1 MDRRAFMTQSVLLA
15 AAGCAPPA
23 FAHAIRARG
32 AIAVYD
38 PTLADGRA
46 LAEHA
51 AMSGLPA
58 FDTGEDIGALWYAT
72 LAPHVVQKRGLLI
85 GVTRR
90 SDYFVLTQ
98 FIARTVSVVALRQ
111 DISRSPESTRA
122 AHFVIDCAIRPR
134 DVPRKMRNAKGD
146 A

>member
-1 MDRRAFMTQSVLLA
+1 MDRRTFMTHSVLLV
-15 AAGCAPPA
+15 AAGCATPA
-23 FAHAIRARG
+23 FAHAIHMPG
-32 AIAVYD
+32 TIAVYD

-51 AMSGLPA
+51 AASGLPA
-58 FDTGEDIGALWYAT
+58 FDTGEDIGSLWYAA

-98 FIARTVSVVALRQ
+98 FVARTMGRAALQR
-111 DISRSPESTRA
+111 DISRRLESTEA
-122 AHFVIDCAIRPR
+122 SHFVIDCATRPR
-134 DVPRKMRNAKGD
+134 DVTRKTRNAKD
-146 A
+146 EA

>member
-1 MDRRAFMTQSVLLA
+1 MDRRAFMTHSVLLA
-15 AAGCAPPA
+15 AACAPPA
-23 FAHAIRARG
+23 FAHAMRTRG
-32 AIAVYD
+32 TLAVYD
-38 PTLADGRA
+38 STLAEGRA

-51 AMSGLPA
+51 ARSGLPA

-72 LAPHVVQKRGLLI
+72 LAPHVVQKGGLLI

-98 FIARTVSVVALRQ
+98 FIAHTMGAVALQQ
-111 DISRSPESTRA
+111 DISRSLASTQTS
-122 AHFVIDCAIRPR
+122 HFVIDCAIRPR
-134 DVPRKMRNAKGD
+134 DVTRKRRNARGE